1 MARNAC
7 NRFNRDKDART
18 VTSIII
24 PTSKQHSGLWIL
36 GLPVSST
43 LELPDVHKQANRTRL
58 FSQWER
64 YPLG

>member
-7 NRFNRDKDART
+7 NRFNPDKDAQT

-24 PTSKQHSGLWIL
+24 PTSKQQWDWIV
-36 GLPVSST
+36 GFPVSST
-43 LELPDVHKQANRTRL
+43 VELPDVHKQATRTRL